1 MKRLMKRYHSGERG
15 MTLLEILIVVVIL
28 GILAGLLIPR
38 LLAFTKTGHVAA
50 ANDEL
55 AKIETAVW
63 DYYADTDTTAFPVD
77 CNTIGSNNSLM
88 DGPGTEQ
95 YISKAA
101 KYYNYTFNSTTGEV
115 NNPGTVS
122 LVGSLNWNSTGH
134 KWQKQAP

>member
-1 MKRLMKRYHSGERG
+1 MKRLMKRYHSGEKG

-63 DYYADTDTTAFPVD
+63 DYYADTDATSFPTN
-77 CNTIGSNNSLM
+77 CNGATGSLRH
-88 DGPGTEQ
+88 GPGGET
-95 YISKAA
+95 YITKDA
-101 KYYNYTFNSTTGEV
+101 KYYNYLFNDTTGEIKD
-115 NNPGTVS
+115 PTTTS
-122 LVGSLNWNSTGH
+122 LVGGLNWNSTSH
-134 KWQKQAP
+134 KWQKQAVT

>member
-1 MKRLMKRYHSGERG
+1 MKRLMKRYHSGEKG

-63 DYYADTDTTAFPVD
+63 DYYADTDATTFPTD
-77 CNTIGSNNSLM
+77 CNGASDSLM
-88 DGPGTEQ
+88 VGPGGEQ
-95 YISKAA
+95 YITKEA
-101 KYYNYTFNSTTGEV
+101 KYYNYTFNDTTGEIV
-115 NNPGTVS
+115 DPTTGS
-122 LVGSLNWNSTGH
+122 LVGSLVWNSTGH
-134 KWQKQAP
+134 KWQKSL